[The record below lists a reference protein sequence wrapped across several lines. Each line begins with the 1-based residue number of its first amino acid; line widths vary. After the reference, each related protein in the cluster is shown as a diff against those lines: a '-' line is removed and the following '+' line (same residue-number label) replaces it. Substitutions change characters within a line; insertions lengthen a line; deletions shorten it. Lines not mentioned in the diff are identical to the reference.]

1 MLNEM
6 KNEFNKA
13 RTTNGDHQFNSSLD
27 AVLDLFAKGGAMR
40 RRDNQE
46 VVSLFSKAFSE
57 DAELALKVLFYIRDV
72 RGGQG
77 ERRMFRESMKHLAV
91 HDTDSFVKVVKHIP
105 EFGSWK
111 DVVELLDVKSKAGR
125 AVLLDLIHAQVEK
138 DVRALKDEK
147 SVSLAGKWLPS
158 ENASSKATK
167 AKARLVR
174 SHLGLDSKRYRKMLS
189 ALRKEIDVVEVKMS
203 AKEFSDIDYSKVPTQ
218 ANMNYKDAFKRNDGE
233 RYSEFLDSVV
243 KGEAKINAGTLSPHQ
258 IVEKVMGNSWSI
270 PTPSRFDSDTVK
282 FLDSMWKA
290 QVDHIG
296 DDVSNALVMADVSG
310 SMHGTPMHVSIGLGM
325 YIAERNKGRFHNHFM
340 TFDSNPQL
348 VQVQGKNVV
357 EKIINM
363 AHAPWGGST
372 NLEKAMQKILDI
384 AVGNGL
390 SQEDLPSQLII
401 ISDMQFNQATGSY
414 YGEPKSVTKT
424 MVDRF
429 TQAGYKIP
437 DIVFWNVNATTLPVT
452 KNDAGVALVSG
463 LQPAV
468 MKQIM
473 SAGELDPI
481 GLMMDVVGQ
490 ERYSVIKL

>member
-40 RRDNQE
+40 RRDTQE

-57 DAELALKVLFYIRDV
+57 DAELTLKVLFYLRDV

-77 ERRMFRESMKHLAV
+77 EKRMFREAMKHLAV
-91 HDTDSFVKVVKHIP
+91 HDTDSFVKVAKHIP

-111 DVVELLDVKSKAGR
+111 DIVELLDVKSKAGR

-158 ENASSKATK
+158 ENASSKATT

-243 KGEAKINAGTLSPHQ
+243 KGEAKINAGTLAPHQ
-258 IVEKVMGNSWSI
+258 IVEKVMGSSYHN
-270 PTPSRFDSDTVK
+270 RNGFSDTDIK
-282 FLDSMWKA
+282 FLDEMWKA

-296 DDVSNALVMADVSG
+296 DNVSNALVMADVSG
-310 SMHGTPMHVSIGLGM
+310 SMWGTPLHVSIGLGM

-340 TFDSNPQL
+340 TFSSDPSL
-348 VQVQGKNVV
+348 VEVKGKNVV
-357 EKIINM
+357 DKIVNM
-363 AHAPWGGST
+363 SQADWGMST
-372 NLEKAMQKILDI
+372 NLDKAMQKILSI
-384 AVGNGL
+384 AVKGKL
-390 SQEDLPSQLII
+390 PQEELPTQLIV
-401 ISDMQFNQATGSY
+401 ISDMQFNQATGS
-414 YGEPKSVTKT
+414 GWRSEGKPVTQNT
-424 MVDRF
+424 IDSF
-429 TQAGYKIP
+429 HEAGYVAP

-452 KNDAGVALVSG
+452 KDDKGVALVSG
-463 LQPAV
+463 FQPAV

-473 SAGELDPI
+473 NAGELDPI